1 MWVTRN
7 KQGVLISISPRKE
20 EAVDLASKTHSPDEF
35 VLQEALDQSELF
47 EIYRA
52 YYKTRST

>member
-7 KQGVLISISPRKE
+7 KEGELIGMSPRKE
-20 EAVDLASKTHSPDEF
+20 EAINRAERKYKRDEYIIE
-35 VLQEALDQSELF
+35 EALDQVELF

-52 YYKTRST
+52 YYKTRSL

>member
-7 KQGVLISISPRKE
+7 KEGELVSISPRKE
-20 EAVDLASKTHSPDEF
+20 EAMILAEKKYTKEEYIIH
-35 VLQEALDQSELF
+35 EALEQFELF

-52 YYKTRST
+52 YYGTRSL

>member
-7 KQGVLISISPRKE
+7 KEGELLSMSPRKE
-20 EAVDLASKTHSPDEF
+20 EAIILAERTHKRDDYII
-35 VLQEALDQSELF
+35 QEALDKNELF

-52 YYKTRST
+52 YYKTTSV

>member
-7 KQGVLISISPRKE
+7 KEGELLSMSPRKE
-20 EAVDLASKTHSPDEF
+20 EAIIFAERTHKRDEYIIE
-35 VLQEALDQSELF
+35 EALDKNELF

-52 YYKTRST
+52 YYKTRSV

>member
-7 KQGVLISISPRKE
+7 KEGELIGMSPRKE
-20 EAVDLASKTHSPDEF
+20 EAINMAERKHGRDEYIIE
-35 VLQEALDQSELF
+35 EALDKNELF

-52 YYKTRST
+52 YYKTRSV